1 MNLFNPPG
9 SLCLPHF
16 GKAYF
21 GRLTSAG
28 SAQAAQ
34 AAQAVQAVTAPLE
47 KGG

>member
-1 MNLFNPPG
+1 MLTTLRQ
-9 SLCLPHF
+9 SLLRQ
-16 GKAYF
+16 AYF